1 MFEHKVL
8 DPMTDEEM
16 SVYIGLDSAID
27 ILKSRIESNRL
38 TGGDPKLDMTLRHQ
52 LDSLLNL
59 RADAF
64 AVHIV
69 EHVHVVSAEKL
80 EEAKRYLAA
89 YENGWLV
96 PPYPKN

>member
-16 SVYIGLDSAID
+16 AVYIGLDSAID
-27 ILKSRIESNRL
+27 ILKSRIEANRL
-38 TGGDPKLDMTLRHQ
+38 SGGDPKLDTSLRKQ
-52 LDSLLNL
+52 LDSLLNI

-69 EHVHVVSAEKL
+69 EHVHVTSAAKL
-80 EEAKRYLAA
+80 EEAKRYLAC
-89 YENGWLV
+89 YENGWPV